1 MNFFVM
7 TRMVYTSVVNQK
19 KANINSFCQVCYIM
33 IDFFK
38 LKKQQPNLQFSDS
51 FRVLVTAELLRFKS

>member
-1 MNFFVM
+1 
-7 TRMVYTSVVNQK
+7 
-19 KANINSFCQVCYIM
+19 M